1 MGHRQELT
9 PDSWLGLPC
18 GKSRSIARP
27 EEGVCTPT
35 EALCRALDLPDP
47 AELAFGIQ
55 VHFLQPRAGA

>member
-1 MGHRQELT
+1 MGHRQELNT
-9 PDSWLGLPC
+9 RLLVRASLWEVAN
-18 GKSRSIARP
+18 ARP

>member
-1 MGHRQELT
+1 MGHRQELNT
-9 PDSWLGLPC
+9 RLMVKASLC
-18 GKSRSIARP
+18 EVAIARP